1 MRDLLNADKS
11 EILLYGPIGAQYGE
25 RAITA
30 KAFRAALDQFADRAV
45 TLRVSSEGGSVTEAV
60 MMYNMAK
67 EHRFPITTIIDGL
80 AASAMTYLV
89 EVAQVRKMAANAMF
103 MIHDPMGATVGDAD
117 DHRKT
122 AEVLDKLKETIVG
135 MYSDRSGKDEEQ
147 IRAWMTAET
156 WFTADEAK
164 EAGFID
170 EVLANVDAKGAT
182 PFKNLLNFRNVPAG
196 WLAAWQNAGTPR
208 LDRMAARL
216 GAA

>member
-1 MRDLLNADKS
+1 MIPLLNADKT
-11 EILLYGPIGAQYGE
+11 EILLYGPIGAQFGE

-30 KAFRAALDQFADRAV
+30 KAFRAALDNFADRPV

-67 EHRFPITTIIDGL
+67 EHRFPITTVIDGL
-80 AASAMTYLV
+80 AASAATYFV
-89 EVAQVRKMAANAMF
+89 EVAQTRKMAANAMF
-103 MIHDPMGATVGDAD
+103 MIHNPMGITMGDSE

-122 AEVLDKLKETIVG
+122 ADVLDKLKETIVG
-135 MYSDRSGKDEEQ
+135 MYRDRSGNSEDQ
-147 IRAWMTAET
+147 IQAWMTAET

-170 EVLANVDAKGAT
+170 EVIANVGAKGAT
-182 PFKNLLNFRNVPAG
+182 PFKNLLNFRNVPSG
-196 WLAAWQNAGTPR
+196 WLAAMQNAGTPR

>member
-1 MRDLLNADKS
+1 MIPLLNADKT
-11 EILLYGPIGAQYGE
+11 EILLYGPIGAMYGE
-25 RAITA
+25 RAVTA
-30 KAFRAALDQFADRAV
+30 KAFRAALDNFADRPV

-67 EHRFPITTIIDGL
+67 EHPFPITTIIDGL

-103 MIHDPMGATVGDAD
+103 MIHDPMGATLGDAEE
-117 DHRKT
+117 HRKT

-135 MYSDRSGKDEEQ
+135 MYRDRSGNTEQ
-147 IRAWMTAET
+147 QVRAWMTAET

-164 EAGFID
+164 ESGFVD
-170 EVLANVDAKGAT
+170 EVIPNVDAKGAT

-196 WLAAWQNAGTPR
+196 WLAAMQNAGTPR
-208 LDRMAARL
+208 LDRLAAL
-216 GAA
+216 FEAA